1 MSRGL
6 GDVYKRQSQGAN
18 AMVDHV
24 AFNGPKVEGQTA
36 KFPVYFMVNERILT
50 EPEEYSDVK
59 GLVITDY
66 QNMFQQEWE
75 NELRKKYPVTV
86 NAKVLKTV
94 KRK

>member
-1 MSRGL
+1 
-6 GDVYKRQSQGAN
+6 
-18 AMVDHV
+18 
-24 AFNGPKVEGQTA
+24 
-36 KFPVYFMVNERILT
+36 MVNERILT